1 MPRGGCRQHACLH
14 YCYQFLVTSDE
25 SPLMSLFLIQIGA
38 GGLFSMLAVKVVE
51 GAYPRDRQIFGWH
64 PLNPAPSAASIAAAT
79 AAATGIPAAASALL
93 PKQKTPPQG

>member
-1 MPRGGCRQHACLH
+1 
-14 YCYQFLVTSDE
+14 
-25 SPLMSLFLIQIGA
+25 MSLFLIQIGA